1 MKAQL
6 EEIQKADNSEL
17 DIGLGRIAKTS
28 EDMMFT
34 APTEEGEKPKG
45 RPGARVFGSMQ
56 ADFDELGSDTSL
68 DLNDGKTAGRRPGVM
83 AIPQQRNIT
92 ETVGL

>member
-1 MKAQL
+1 MKQQL

-68 DLNDGKTAGRRPGVM
+68 DLNDGEWPASGTWSR
-83 AIPQQRNIT
+83 
-92 ETVGL
+92 VGA